1 VRKTKTGTLHA
12 GEENEARE
20 YAAANLC
27 MAHASDS
34 GKEVIRSDLFFF
46 LREARVIFGG

>member
-34 GKEVIRSDLFFF
+34 GKEVIRSDLFF